1 MYSGLANKL
10 KETFSNH
17 SSKEVSKVDIS
28 KDTNREDTNREDI
41 NKEDINREDI
51 SKEDSSNREASNKEH
66 GEEETKVAGL
76 KEVVKEDGSKEEEE
90 IKVGDGELNSS

>member
-41 NKEDINREDI
+41 NKEDIS

>member
-17 SSKEVSKVDIS
+17 SSKEVFKVDIS

-41 NKEDINREDI
+41 NKEDIS

>member
-28 KDTNREDTNREDI
+28 KDTNREDI

-76 KEVVKEDGSKEEEE
+76 KEVVKEDGSKEEE

>member
-17 SSKEVSKVDIS
+17 NSKEVFKVDIS
-28 KDTNREDTNREDI
+28 KDTNREDI
-41 NKEDINREDI
+41 NKEDINKEDTNR
-51 SKEDSSNREASNKEH
+51 EDSSNREASNKEH
-66 GEEETKVAGL
+66 GEEVTKVAGL
-76 KEVVKEDGSKEEEE
+76 KEVVREDGNKEEEE

>member
-41 NKEDINREDI
+41 NKEDIS
-51 SKEDSSNREASNKEH
+51 SKEDSSNREASNKKH

>member
-17 SSKEVSKVDIS
+17 SSKEVFKVDIS
-28 KDTNREDTNREDI
+28 KDTNREDI

-76 KEVVKEDGSKEEEE
+76 KEVVKEDGSKEEE

>member
-1 MYSGLANKL
+1 M
-10 KETFSNH
+10 
-17 SSKEVSKVDIS
+17 DIS
-28 KDTNREDTNREDI
+28 KDTNRDDI

-76 KEVVKEDGSKEEEE
+76 KEVVKEDGSKEEE

>member
-28 KDTNREDTNREDI
+28 KDTNREDI
-41 NKEDINREDI
+41 NKEDISREDI

>member
-1 MYSGLANKL
+1 M
-10 KETFSNH
+10 
-17 SSKEVSKVDIS
+17 DIS

-41 NKEDINREDI
+41 NKEDIS

-76 KEVVKEDGSKEEEE
+76 KEVVKEDGSKEKEE

>member
-41 NKEDINREDI
+41 NKEDIS

-76 KEVVKEDGSKEEEE
+76 KEVVKEDGSKEEE